1 MQINPK
7 LIKKQFEKSL
17 NTYSQNAVVQKVMAE
32 KLVDNLQ
39 KVRVDFENIL
49 ELGCGTGILTNE
61 IVKKINFKNYCANDL
76 IEKSKFYV
84 EDIIPKTKFYC
95 GNAQH
100 IKLQQKQDLIISNAM
115 FQWFKNLEKA
125 SLYYKKALKPS
136 GILAF
141 TSFSEKNFS
150 EIRELTGIS
159 LDYLSFQDIKKAIE
173 KNYKILYSEEFE
185 QKLSFSNPLEL
196 LAHMKNTGVNSLTL
210 QHWTFGDVKK
220 FCEDYNKRFPD
231 ITLTYSPVI
240 VICSNK

>member
-17 NTYSQNAVVQKVMAE
+17 NTYNQNAVVQKVMAE

-39 KVRVDFENIL
+39 KIRVDFENIL

-84 EDIIPKTKFYC
+84 EDIIPNTKFYC
-95 GNAQH
+95 GNAQR

-125 SLYYKKALKPS
+125 SLYYKNALKPS

-196 LAHMKNTGVNSLTL
+196 LAVGNYILL
-210 QHWTFGDVKK
+210 
-220 FCEDYNKRFPD
+220 
-231 ITLTYSPVI
+231 
-240 VICSNK
+240 